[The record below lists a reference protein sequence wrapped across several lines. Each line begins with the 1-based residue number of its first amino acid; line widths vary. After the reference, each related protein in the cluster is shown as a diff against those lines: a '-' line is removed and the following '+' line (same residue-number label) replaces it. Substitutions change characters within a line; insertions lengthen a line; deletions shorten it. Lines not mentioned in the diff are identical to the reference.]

1 MKPTLQQVLKVF
13 ADKGYPIYLQNRPN
27 IFGIRKDNAIS
38 DAWDDYIGIFW
49 GEQEIDNFL
58 IFEGTTDPGKFYA
71 NNPIDGK
78 RTAIMVPGF
87 YENVYEVGLHQGKY
101 EALKQVVE
109 IAFYQDT
116 NKDDIISIDMPIKKQ
131 VIGANIH
138 STRSDLN
145 AWRVGKFSAA
155 CQVIKVWSEFLIF
168 MNVCKSWKSR
178 FSYGLL
184 ELRDFTK

>member
-13 ADKGYPIYLQNRPN
+13 VDKGYPVYLQNRPN
-27 IFGIRKDNAIS
+27 IFGVRKDNTIT

-49 GEQEIDNFL
+49 GNQEIDNFL

-78 RTAIMVPGF
+78 RTAYMVPGF
-87 YENVYEVGLHQGKY
+87 YEDVYEIGLHQGKKDH
-101 EALKQVVE
+101 ECLKQSAP
-109 IAFYQDT
+109 IAFYQDAD
-116 NKDDIISIDMPIKKQ
+116 KDLEIDIDMIIKWQ
-131 VIGANIH
+131 SIGANIH
-138 STRSDLN
+138 GTRPDLE

-155 CQVIKVWSEFLIF
+155 CQVIKLWNNFQTF
-168 MNVCKSWKSR
+168 MNVCRAWKER

-184 ELRDFTK
+184 